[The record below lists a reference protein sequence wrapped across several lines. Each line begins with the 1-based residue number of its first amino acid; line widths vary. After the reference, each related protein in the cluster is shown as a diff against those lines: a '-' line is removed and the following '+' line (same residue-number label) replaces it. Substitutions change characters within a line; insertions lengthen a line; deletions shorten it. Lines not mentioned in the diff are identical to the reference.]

1 MSRFLKILLLFLLF
15 CGCKNDGK
23 KLKTESN
30 DFPIIKPKYAQG
42 FYIQKFEN
50 FKILTVTQP
59 WLAADQSISYVLA
72 RKNIKIPVSFQK
84 FPIIQIPVQKIVVT
98 STTHIPSLEML
109 GKEKTLVGFPE
120 TDYISSEK
128 TRELIDAGKVVDLG
142 MNESINSE
150 LMLSLRPEV
159 LVGFSVNQRN
169 KAYDNFSKSGIRVV
183 YNGDWTEP
191 SPLGR
196 AEWIRVFG
204 ALYDLDVK
212 SDSIFKRIETNY
224 LEATKKVKN
233 TTERPTVISGTLF
246 KDVWYLPAGE
256 SWAAQFLNDAGADYL
271 WNNTKGTGSLSLSIE
286 NVLEKASQADFWI
299 GADSFATFDELKSA
313 NVHYQKIKAFQKKNV
328 YSYSTTKGNT
338 GGNLYFELAPN
349 RPDLVLKDLI
359 HILHPELLP
368 NHTNVFFKKLK

>member
-1 MSRFLKILLLFLLF
+1 MSRFLKILLLFVLF

-42 FYIQKFEN
+42 FYIQQFN
-50 FKILTVTQP
+50 DFKILTVTQP

-84 FPIIQIPVQKIVVT
+84 FPVIQIPVQKIVVT

-128 TRELIDAGKVVDLG
+128 TRVLIDAGKVVNLG

-169 KAYDNFSKSGIRVV
+169 KAYDNFSKAGIRVV

-204 ALYDLDVK
+204 ALYDLDAK

-224 LEATKKVKN
+224 LEVAKKAKN
-233 TTERPTVISGTLF
+233 TTDRPTVISGTLF

-271 WNNTKGTGSLSLSIE
+271 WKNTKGTGSLSLSIE
-286 NVLEKASQADFWI
+286 NVLEKASRADFWV
-299 GADSFATFDELKSA
+299 GADSFATFDELKKA
-313 NVHYQKIKAFQKKNV
+313 NVHYQKIKAFQNRNV
-328 YSYSTTKGNT
+328 YSYSTTKSKT

-359 HILHPELLP
+359 HILHPEILP
-368 NHTNVFFKKLK
+368 NHENVFFKKLH

>member
-1 MSRFLKILLLFLLF
+1 MSRFLKILLLFVLF
-15 CGCKNDGK
+15 CGCKNDFK

-42 FYIQKFEN
+42 FYFQQFN
-50 FKILTVTQP
+50 DFKILTVTQP

-72 RKNIKIPVSFQK
+72 RKNIKIPAEFQK
-84 FPIIQIPVQKIVVT
+84 FPVIQIPVQKIVVT

-128 TRELIDAGKVVDLG
+128 TRVLIDAGKVVDLG

-169 KAYDNFSKSGIRVV
+169 KAYDNFSKAGIRVV

-204 ALYDLDVK
+204 ALYDLDAK

-224 LEATKKVKN
+224 LEVAKKAKN
-233 TTERPTVISGTLF
+233 TTDRPTVISGTLF

-256 SWAAQFLNDAGADYL
+256 SWAAQFLNDAGANYL
-271 WNNTKGTGSLSLSIE
+271 WKNTKGTGSLSLSIE
-286 NVLEKASQADFWI
+286 NVLEKASRADFWV
-299 GADSFATFDELKSA
+299 GADSFATFDELKKA
-313 NVHYQKIKAFQKKNV
+313 NVHYQKIKAFQNRNV
-328 YSYSTTKGNT
+328 YSYSTTKSKT

-359 HILHPELLP
+359 HILHPEILP
-368 NHTNVFFKKLK
+368 NHENVFFKKLH